1 MIDRIKI
8 FKDLSEQDKK
18 IISGL
23 LQARTFK
30 SGDVVYDE
38 GDPGAVLSFI
48 MTGKVRV
55 CRTTPEG
62 EQFCIISLTEGE
74 MFGIMSFLDGSLH
87 DATIVADTE
96 THIMTLQKKDFDA
109 LLAANT
115 LLAATI
121 LKNLAIH
128 LAVIVRNMNS
138 QYMDLMHYMF
148 RKSK

>member
-8 FKDLSEQDKK
+8 FRDFSEDDKK

-23 LQARTFK
+23 LQAKEFK
-30 SGDVVYDE
+30 AGETVYNE
-38 GDPGAVLSFI
+38 GDPGDVLSFV
-48 MTGKVRV
+48 MTGKVKV

-87 DATIVADTE
+87 DATIIADID
-96 THIMTLQKKDFDA
+96 THLMTLQKRDFDA

-115 LLAATI
+115 LLAANI

-128 LAVIVRNMNS
+128 LAIIVRNMNS

>member
-1 MIDRIKI
+1 MIEGIKL
-8 FKDLSEQDKK
+8 FKDLSEQDKETMR
-18 IISGL
+18 GL
-23 LQARTFK
+23 LQAREIRA
-30 SGDVVYDE
+30 GEVVYNE
-38 GDPGAVLSFI
+38 GDPGDVLSFV
-48 MTGKVRV
+48 MKGKVKV

-87 DATIVADTE
+87 DATIVADTD
-96 THIMTLQKKDFDA
+96 TRLLTLQKRDFDNI
-109 LLAANT
+109 LANRT
-115 LLAATI
+115 LLAAHI

-128 LAVIVRNMNS
+128 LAIIVRNMNS